1 MSVAKKVNYED
12 ATNIINKQK
21 TISLA
26 LNNQNE
32 KSLELRVN
40 DLVKKFMEKQTKKED
55 DEEQK
60 NMLHDLA
67 RQIDGL
73 QAKVVELQ
81 LGGHAFEGYH
91 AETQIQI
98 QNLQRDVVVLRD
110 IKQAFAS
117 FSQRLQLQTDQVVKR
132 MDNTKEEITA
142 MHSQLVAFRAELSQ
156 DDLKQSIKLNAANLL
171 RHQTRTDER
180 FTQLKTECEQLN

>member
-26 LNNQNE
+26 LNNQHD

-73 QAKVVELQ
+73 QAKVIELQ
-81 LGGHAFEGYH
+81 LGGHAFEEYH

-171 RHQTRTDER
+171 RYQTRTDER